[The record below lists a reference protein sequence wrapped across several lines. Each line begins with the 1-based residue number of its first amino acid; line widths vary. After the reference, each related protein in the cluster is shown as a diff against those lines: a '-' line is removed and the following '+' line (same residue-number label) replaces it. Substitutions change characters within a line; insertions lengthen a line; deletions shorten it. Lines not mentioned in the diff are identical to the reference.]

1 MKITVKTRFNA
12 SKQNF
17 ERYSEAMYIAYLPF
31 PEDKSAANII
41 ATLLSRTMGI
51 PPHRIEFVA
60 VDSRKDW
67 IFETV

>member
-12 SKQNF
+12 SKQHL
-17 ERYSEAMYIAYLPF
+17 ERYSESMYIAYLPF
-31 PEDKSAANII
+31 AQDPTAAGVI
-41 ATLLSRTMGI
+41 AALLSRTMGI
-51 PPHRIEFVA
+51 PPHKIEFVA